1 MSIEEEQEGKAG
13 EVQLIRTEGL
23 ALVLDTPKGR
33 GVFAGRDIPGG
44 TILEVCPVLILDPQ
58 ENEEHVRKTDLY
70 NYTYNW
76 PLPAAEGSKTPRKT
90 QAVVFGIGSLFNH
103 SQRRQNV
110 GWMRDVSK
118 GVVVYRTLQDV
129 RKGDELCISYGDR
142 LTFVDADAKQ
152 VDSDDEDDNAALA
165 RIDLV

>member
-1 MSIEEEQEGKAG
+1 MKSMSERQIFITTHSKISCTCFVG
-13 EVQLIRTEGL
+13 
-23 ALVLDTPKGR
+23 PSCP
-33 GVFAGRDIPGG
+33 DIS
-44 TILEVCPVLILDPQ
+44 
-58 ENEEHVRKTDLY
+58 RS
-70 NYTYNW
+70 NW

-103 SQRRQNV
+103 SLRQQNV

-118 GVVVYRTLQDV
+118 GVVIYRTLQDV
-129 RKGDELCISYGDR
+129 KKGDELCISYGDR

-152 VDSDDEDDNAALA
+152 VDSDDEDENAALS

>member
-1 MSIEEEQEGKAG
+1 MSIEEEKEEKAG
-13 EVQLIRTEGL
+13 EVQLVRTEGL
-23 ALVLDTPKGR
+23 ALILDTPKDTLTR
-33 GVFAGRDIPGG
+33 TPYNTVKMTENQAEASSQAETSQGV
-44 TILEVCPVLILDPQ
+44 
-58 ENEEHVRKTDLY
+58 H
-70 NYTYNW
+70 NW
-76 PLPAAEGSKTPRKT
+76 PLPAAEGSKAPGKT

-118 GVVVYRTLQDV
+118 GVVIYRTLQDV

-152 VDSDDEDDNAALA
+152 VDSDDEDENAALS